1 MEESLKT
8 MQIFTHLTANDVQL
22 QPFPFKREL
31 SMEAYLI
38 ENEGVLAL
46 DRDTFTDVEI
56 IDAELALKQGRK
68 NTDGRIDILAT
79 YSQEYIAIVELKLG
93 ELNSF
98 HLSQLEEYLKE
109 RNQILS
115 KYPDLKERS
124 QILSKYPNIAPNETA
139 VPKWIGVLVGSSID
153 ASLANKITNGYQTSE
168 GVPIAAL
175 TLQRFRSE
183 SGNIYVATDTYFKNI
198 AASKNFS
205 KYKFNGKTLGKG
217 RLVLE
222 IIRVYV
228 ASHPDIS
235 YAELEKVFPKSFQGT
250 RDVFNTVESA
260 SQNPARYFLKPDETI
275 QLGDSHIAVSN
286 QWGITHIPNIK
297 KVSNELGFIVEQVN
311 GNG

>member
-1 MEESLKT
+1 

-56 IDAELALKQGRK
+56 IETELALKQGRK
-68 NTDGRIDILAT
+68 NADGRIDILAT

-93 ELNSF
+93 ELNSC
-98 HLSQLEEYLKE
+98 HLSQLEDYLREK
-109 RNQILS
+109 NQILS
-115 KYPDLKERS
+115 IYPD
-124 QILSKYPNIAPNETA
+124 IAPNETSA
-139 VPKWIGVLVGSSID
+139 PKWIGVLVGSSID

-198 AASKNFS
+198 AAAKDFA

-228 ASHPDIS
+228 ATHPNVS

-250 RDVFNTVESA
+250 IGVFNTVELA
-260 SQNPARYFLKPDETI
+260 SERPRRYFLKPDETI

-286 QWGITHIPNIK
+286 QWGITHIPNITE
-297 KVSNELGFIVEQVN
+297 VSNRLGFTIEPVN